1 MHVHACICALMCI
14 CVFVYS
20 KVLGAGFWTSI
31 AIAGTWKFQPH
42 IGNELHRRTYVACVL
57 ALRWV
62 QVCYACWFFVVMC
75 IVLPLSSSLASCAA
89 ARRPKPEFSITR
101 RHTYIFLYEF
111 TKKHIFWFRRRT
123 KSEVRLHL
131 IFSKNSENCIDQYLR
146 FKYELRSGTNV
157 SWAWNPNQSSILIS
171 PEPWQFLA
179 SK

>member
-101 RHTYIFLYEF
+101 RHIYILYF
-111 TKKHIFWFRRRT
+111 YMNLQRSIFFGLEEEQ
-123 KSEVRLHL
+123 KVKLD
-131 IFSKNSENCIDQYLR
+131 CI
-146 FKYELRSGTNV
+146 
-157 SWAWNPNQSSILIS
+157 
-171 PEPWQFLA
+171 
-179 SK
+179 